1 MKKIA
6 LICPYFGKLPNYFPL
21 VLQSMKSN
29 NNIEWIVFTDDKTE
43 YEYPANV
50 NVKYMSFKE
59 LKILIKEKI
68 PFIRDITPYKL
79 CDFRPFYGIIFKSYL
94 EKYDFWG
101 FCDFD
106 CIFGDLNKFI
116 TEDILNKYKKIFFL
130 GHLSLFANIY
140 EIEKILL
147 NLLNTKE
154 CQMYLKL
161 TTCSFQM
168 DEIMVPALLKK
179 NKIEIYQDSNNIIA
193 DICCTKKP
201 FKICN
206 EYLYYDKGNIIMK
219 GNVIDNEGLVFS
231 YINGKL
237 IGYFLEED
245 TIYQKE
251 YMYIHLQKRN
261 MEFLNNINTDFLII
275 PNKFIPYRK
284 VNKQL
289 LKISAKSPFIY
300 KKRWKISWNYKIDP
314 IKRKIKILKYKIFNE

>member
-6 LICPYFGKLPNYFPL
+6 FICPYFGKLPNYFPL

-50 NVKYMSFKE
+50 NVKYISFEE
-59 LKILIKEKI
+59 LKVLIKEKI
-68 PFIRDITPYKL
+68 PFISDVTPYKL
-79 CDFRPFYGIIFKSYL
+79 CDFKPFYGIIFKSYL

-161 TTCSFQM
+161 ATCSFQM

-206 EYLYYDKGNIIMK
+206 EYLYYDGEFVTMK
-219 GNVIDNEGLVFS
+219 GVVIDNEGLVFS
-231 YINGKL
+231 YVNGKL
-237 IGYFLEED
+237 IGYFLEEGN
-245 TIYQKE
+245 IYQKE

-261 MEFLNNINTDFLII
+261 MEFLNNISTDFLII
-275 PNKFIPYRK
+275 PNKFIPYRN
-284 VNKQL
+284 VDKQL

-300 KKRWKISWNYKIDP
+300 KKRWKISWKYKIDP
-314 IKRKIKILKYKIFNE
+314 VKRKIKILKYKLFNK